1 MVSFP
6 SYVNLP
12 KGRERLI
19 QQFTLYIYVIYIC
32 VYTYCVMVY
41 GSLLLIIS
49 NQWLL
54 IIIINQTIYSNEQA
68 HVWPYALHS
77 FNEFLHGEGFSESV
91 VIPLP
96 TCRCMTVDLHWTLL
110 LELVCVHACSDF
122 LVRWVHMTILQWM
135 KCGIRLVHN
144 KIDLHSCTVILGS
157 HLYSCFRMITCKYSR
172 AIATVAYL

>member
-19 QQFTLYIYVIYIC
+19 QQFTLYIYMWYIYIC

-110 LELVCVHACSDF
+110 LELVCVCACMFRF
-122 LVRWVHMTILQWM
+122 LGTLGTHDNPPVDEMWNQTSPQQNWSTQ
-135 KCGIRLVHN
+135 
-144 KIDLHSCTVILGS
+144 LHSHTWISPIL
-157 HLYSCFRMITCKYSR
+157 L
-172 AIATVAYL
+172 L